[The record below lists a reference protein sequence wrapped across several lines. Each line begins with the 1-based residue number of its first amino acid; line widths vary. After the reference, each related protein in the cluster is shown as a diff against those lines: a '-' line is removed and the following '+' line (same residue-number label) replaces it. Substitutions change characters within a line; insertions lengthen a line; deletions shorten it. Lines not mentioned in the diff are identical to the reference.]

1 MMKNI
6 LKRIFGKQVKDEKEK
21 SYIESDF
28 AVLVILVRAAV
39 IDGSKDEVEITTIK
53 KIALENL
60 KIDDNEIDELIRMAI
75 KAEEDSTDLFKWTK
89 IINEN

>member
-39 IDGSKDEVEITTIK
+39 
-53 KIALENL
+53 
-60 KIDDNEIDELIRMAI
+60 R
-75 KAEEDSTDLFKWTK
+75 
-89 IINEN
+89 